1 MSTSGSTWIC
11 TRRAFLQASAGA
23 TALAAA
29 AGGLV
34 NALDDVPATFASAP
48 RALPTD
54 DEAIEARHARH
65 RIEAA
70 EGAFVSRHDP
80 WHTCDRS
87 CCGAATAHEF

>member
-1 MSTSGSTWIC
+1 MTTSDSPWTG
-11 TRRAFLQASAGA
+11 TRRTFLQASAGA

-34 NALDDVPATFASAP
+34 SALDDAPATFASAP
-48 RALPTD
+48 RVLPTA
-54 DEAIEARHARH
+54 DEAIAARHARH
-65 RIEAA
+65 RIEAT

-80 WHTCDRS
+80 WHTCDRG